1 MNGLLSSE
9 GVVLPQ
15 RTLKVPPTSNYAG
28 RGKFLSSSKNF
39 QFWTFCWRSPKSW
52 LKSHIFPYQYPIKIC
67 TTEVQ
72 HIHVLMWDCIIKR
85 WTPWFESTH
94 LNKRFVRKDNNFW
107 IFLWKISI
115 TKCTKD
121 GSQTRSHLYQY
132 WVIIHRAIINQ
143 NWCLRD
149 PKKNFWDLLRKLCT
163 SQTFQNETKNTPWN
177 HHRDWKKSR
186 GVTDIKIP
194 KTSFSGHVKYT
205 SKFSLKPFLFSLH
218 KMLSQC
224 DW

>member
-9 GVVLPQ
+9 GVVLSQ

-72 HIHVLMWDCIIKR
+72 HIHVLMWDCIINR

-132 WVIIHRAIINQ
+132 WVIIHR
-143 NWCLRD
+143 
-149 PKKNFWDLLRKLCT
+149 
-163 SQTFQNETKNTPWN
+163 
-177 HHRDWKKSR
+177 
-186 GVTDIKIP
+186 G
-194 KTSFSGHVKYT
+194 
-205 SKFSLKPFLFSLH
+205 
-218 KMLSQC
+218 
-224 DW
+224 